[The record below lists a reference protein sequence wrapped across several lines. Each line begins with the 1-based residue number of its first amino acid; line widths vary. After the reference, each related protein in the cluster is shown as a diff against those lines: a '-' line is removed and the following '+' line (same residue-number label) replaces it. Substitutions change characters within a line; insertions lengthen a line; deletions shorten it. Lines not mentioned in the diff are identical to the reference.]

1 MKKVF
6 AFLLIIAS
14 LCSCEPKNVRDGR
27 EAYDYML
34 SRMYYEYKVTNEH
47 ITNNDGQVVFSLILE
62 VREKGG
68 EPLKTKI
75 HKFTTEGSDVISFD

>member
-34 SRMYYEYKVTNEH
+34 SICIMNTRLRMN
-47 ITNNDGQVVFSLILE
+47 I
-62 VREKGG
+62 
-68 EPLKTKI
+68 
-75 HKFTTEGSDVISFD
+75 